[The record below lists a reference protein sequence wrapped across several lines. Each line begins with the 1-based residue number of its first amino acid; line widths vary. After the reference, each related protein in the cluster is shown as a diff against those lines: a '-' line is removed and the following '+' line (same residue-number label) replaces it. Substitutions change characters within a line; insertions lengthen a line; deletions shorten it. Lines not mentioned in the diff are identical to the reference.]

1 MFYIKFI
8 SPELKSHG
16 IDIYSLGSVLISF
29 QRIVNKA
36 YLSQTN
42 IERLKNPRLSL
53 EERRKLSLEIK
64 YRKKESDFFALTPI
78 LTDPNNIEFF
88 KKIGEY
94 VISGIISYY
103 VGDILSKLRNISNQ
117 DRIFIGNIYIN
128 IHDIIAKINPNL
140 GIDEIE
146 IGYSETKQTAKF
158 TEKHKKEIEKL
169 KNEYYLG
176 EFTTIQGR
184 VYRMYPNKNI
194 VTIRDDTDS
203 KINIYLSDIDF
214 DFIRYSIKGNPKIKF
229 YGRPMYRLGVETMKI
244 TEFEAVS
251 IEVVE
256 SD

>member
-8 SPELKSHG
+8 GPELKKHG

-36 YLSQTN
+36 YLSQIN
-42 IERLKNPRLSL
+42 IERLENPRLSF
-53 EERRKLSLEIK
+53 EERKKLSLEIK

-78 LTDPNNIEFF
+78 LTDPNNIKLF

-94 VISGIISYY
+94 VISAVISYY
-103 VGDILSKLRNISNQ
+103 VGDILSKLRSISNK
-117 DRIFIGNIYIN
+117 DRVFIGNIYIN
-128 IHDIIAKINPNL
+128 IHNIVAKINPNL
-140 GIDEIE
+140 GINEIE
-146 IGYSETKQTAKF
+146 IGYFRTKQAAKF
-158 TEKHKKEIEKL
+158 TERHKKEIEKL
-169 KNEYYLG
+169 KDEYYLG

-184 VYRMYPNKNI
+184 VYRMYPNKHI
-194 VTIRDDTDS
+194 VTIIDDTGS
-203 KINIYLSDIDF
+203 KVNIHLSDIDF
-214 DFIRYSIKGNPKIKF
+214 NFIRYSIRGNPKIKF
-229 YGRPMYRLGVETMKI
+229 HGRPRYKLGVETMKI